1 MKSSVPPLAS
11 RTVHVCAFLSNKYI
25 DTKEVSW
32 LCVMSIPITPVS
44 AGHFFPIFTNSLPTV
59 VTWGLLWKTFSAWYG
74 NLRCFRFV
82 PEPHSGFSF

>member
-44 AGHFFPIFTNSLPTV
+44 AGLCRSL
-59 VTWGLLWKTFSAWYG
+59 LS
-74 NLRCFRFV
+74 NL
-82 PEPHSGFSF
+82 H